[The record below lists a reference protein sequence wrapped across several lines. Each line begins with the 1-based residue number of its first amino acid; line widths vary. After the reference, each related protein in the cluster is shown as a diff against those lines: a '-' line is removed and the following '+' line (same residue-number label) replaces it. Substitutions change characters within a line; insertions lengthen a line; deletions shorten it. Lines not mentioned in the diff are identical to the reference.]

1 MQILVDA
8 HLTNTYFHLA
18 NSRLIFKQQL
28 MIRIVISSF
37 SQNYKHDIY
46 RQR

>member
-8 HLTNTYFHLA
+8 HLTNTYFYLA
-18 NSRLIFKQQL
+18 NSHFTF

-37 SQNYKHDIY
+37 SQNYKRDIY